1 MDKQHFAIDRK
12 HERIKTS
19 IPCRLGLPGAQLHDA
34 TIINLSVGGLK
45 VECDLATYTA
55 IIPAEQHTPGQVADV
70 SVCIKFSL
78 HPTNRRAMN
87 MDLNSL
93 VIHTERL
100 AQDTYHIGIQFSE
113 LRKTDYNRLE
123 SHIEEVIAASES
135 GSPAQ

>member
-78 HPTNRRAMN
+78 HPTN
-87 MDLNSL
+87 LL
-93 VIHTERL
+93 IHTERL
-100 AQDTYHIGIQFSE
+100 AQDTYHIGIQFRE
-113 LRKTDYNRLE
+113 LRKTDHNRLV

>member
-12 HERIKTS
+12 HERIETS
-19 IPCRLGLPGAQLHDA
+19 IPCRLGLPGAKLHDA

-45 VECDLATYTA
+45 IVCDLATYKA
-55 IIPAEQHTPGQVADV
+55 IIPAEQLTPGQVADV

-78 HPTNRRAMN
+78 RPVNRRAMN
-87 MDLNSL
+87 LDLTAL

-100 AQDTYHIGIQFSE
+100 AQDTYHIGIQFRD
-113 LRKTDYNRLE
+113 LRKSDFNRIE
-123 SHIEEVIAASES
+123 SHIDEVTAAGEP